1 VALRC
6 PAQVAGAHYAPTALL
21 IPILGLT
28 IGAAQT
34 LGSLL
39 MIASGAWVA
48 WSVVRRSPD
57 EVVGGEARPR
67 VQ

>member
-1 VALRC
+1 
-6 PAQVAGAHYAPTALL
+6 
-21 IPILGLT
+21 
-28 IGAAQT
+28 
-34 LGSLL
+34 

-67 VQ
+67 VQLTLAGLRGG